1 MEILDR
7 IKTLAQS
14 VNKVTIVSVVAAIA
28 LLVWLLW
35 PRVEPEDISFVESG
49 SAEVRQSEISIHVV
63 GEVVSPGLYQLP
75 IGSRVS
81 DLVEMA
87 GGVSENASMSSVNLA
102 RILVDGEQVVVK
114 SSVELQQE
122 LDSKISINDASADQ
136 LDEIPGVGPS
146 IASKIIDHRE
156 KNGPFSSLQQ
166 LTEVSGIGPKMF
178 ENIEDLIRL

>member
-102 RILVDGEQVVVK
+102 RILVDGEQVIVK
-114 SSVELQQE
+114 SSVEFQQE

-146 IASKIIDHRE
+146 IASRIIDHRE
-156 KNGPFSSLQQ
+156 ENGPFSSLQQ
-166 LTEVSGIGPKMF
+166 LTDVSGIGPKMF
-178 ENIEDLIRL
+178 ENIKDLIRL